1 MRQREHHRH
10 PVNAFEDV
18 GALRRAVAR
27 LTGAQ
32 AGLRDGEA
40 ELVATELGTNLLR
53 HANPGGY
60 VLYRLTG
67 DGIEFLS
74 VDTGPGMAMPPTSGV
89 RDPVAPGT
97 GAQDP
102 VVFGKGGLSAGLAGI
117 RRMAREFDYYS
128 NPAGTVLLARLGG
141 AGSDGNPRWRYG
153 AVNVPLGDA
162 GLSGDAWAV
171 TDDARLAALLV
182 DGLGHGD
189 AAAAAA
195 QAAVTTFN
203 QRPLTDPEEFLRQA
217 HDAMRGTRGAVAA
230 VCLIDQQDDRLTNAG
245 VGNIAEQV
253 VNGHHRQHLVSH
265 PGTLGTYFPAP
276 RVRVQHYRWPPG
288 ATLVMTSDGIRS
300 GWNLSA
306 YPGLLL
312 HDPAVIAAVLHRD
325 FARGTDDACVLVVR
339 DMR

>member
-10 PVNAFEDV
+10 PINAFEDV

-27 LTGAQ
+27 LTDTQ
-32 AGLRDGEA
+32 AGLRHGEA

-60 VLYRLTG
+60 VLYRLNG
-67 DGIEFLS
+67 DGIELLS
-74 VDTGPGMAMPPTSGV
+74 VDTGPGMAIPVTSGV
-89 RDPVAPGT
+89 RDPAAAGT
-97 GAQDP
+97 GAPDS
-102 VVFGKGGLSAGLAGI
+102 VVFGSGGLSVGLAGI
-117 RRMAREFDYYS
+117 RRMARDFDYYS
-128 NPAGTVLLARLGG
+128 TPAGTVLLARLG
-141 AGSDGNPRWRYG
+141 ATGSDGGPRWRYG
-153 AVNVPLGDA
+153 AVNVPLGGV

-171 TDDARLAALLV
+171 TTEGRLAALLV

-195 QAAVTTFN
+195 QAAVTVFN
-203 QRPLTDPEEFLRQA
+203 QRPLTDPEDFLRQA
-217 HDAMRGTRGAVAA
+217 HDAMRATRGAVAA
-230 VCLIDQQDDRLTNAG
+230 VCLIDQQDDRLTSAG
-245 VGNIAEQV
+245 VGNIVQQV
-253 VNGHHRQHLVSH
+253 VHGDQRQHLVSH

-276 RVRVQHYRWPPG
+276 RVRVQHCRWPPG
-288 ATLVMTSDGIRS
+288 ATLIMTSDGIRS

-325 FARGTDDACVLVVR
+325 FARTTDDACVLVVR